1 MSRVRQR
8 DTAPELLVRRL
19 LHRRGWRYRLHD
31 RQLPGSPDLVFP
43 RLRKVVF
50 VHGCFWH
57 GHDCKAGK
65 LPSSRSDYW
74 IPKIKANR
82 ERDDRALNNLEA
94 LGWNGLVVWQCE
106 TKDCEALLHKVET
119 FLHPTAS
126 GAARRA

>member
-8 DTAPELLVRRL
+8 DTGPELLIRKL
-19 LHRRGWRYRLHD
+19 LHGRGWRYRLHD
-31 RQLPGSPDLVFP
+31 RRLPGSPDLVFP
-43 RLRKVVF
+43 RLRKVIF

-74 IPKIKANR
+74 TPKIKANR
-82 ERDDRALNNLEA
+82 ERDERALNNLKA

-106 TKDCEALLHKVET
+106 TKDCETLVHKVET
-119 FLHPTAS
+119 FLHPAAS